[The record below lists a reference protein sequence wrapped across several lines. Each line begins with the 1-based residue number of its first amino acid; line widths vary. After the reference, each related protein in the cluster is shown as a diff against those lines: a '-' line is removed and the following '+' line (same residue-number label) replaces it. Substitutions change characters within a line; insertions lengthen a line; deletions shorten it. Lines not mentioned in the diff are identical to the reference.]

1 MAALSRREQAELFRS
16 YHLAPPVLVVPN
28 VWDVASAVVVA
39 AVPGARAIATTS
51 AGVAWSHGY
60 PDGEVIPREEMLEQV
75 RRIAAA
81 VELPVTADLEGGYGD
96 PGETARLAIE
106 AGAVG
111 LNIEDG
117 IGHKVLR
124 PVEEAVEA
132 VRAVVAAGEQAG
144 VPLVVNARSD
154 SFLIGEGSAEE
165 QLETT
170 IERLNAYLDAGAD
183 CGFAVGAREP
193 ESIQRL
199 TREVRGPVSI
209 FAWPGW
215 PTVAEL
221 ESLGVARIS
230 VATGSAR
237 AAYSLVS
244 AIAQELFTT
253 GTYEHLV
260 PAADPQPN
268 LNELLA

>member
-1 MAALSRREQAELFRS
+1 VAALSRREQAELFRS

-39 AVPGARAIATTS
+39 RTPGARAIATTS
-51 AGVAWSHGY
+51 AGVAWSRGY

-81 VELPVTADLEGGYGD
+81 VDLPVTADLEGGYGD

-111 LNIEDG
+111 MNLEDG
-117 IGHKVLR
+117 IRHEVLR
-124 PVEEAVEA
+124 PLEEALEA
-132 VRAVVAAGEQAG
+132 VRAVVAAREQEG
-144 VPLVVNARSD
+144 VPLVLNARTD
-154 SFLIGEGSAEE
+154 VFLIGAGSAEE
-165 QLETT
+165 QLDTA
-170 IERLNAYLDAGAD
+170 IERLNAYLEIGAD

-193 ESIQRL
+193 EAIERL

-209 FAWPGW
+209 YAGPGW
-215 PTVAEL
+215 PTVSEL
-221 ESLGVARIS
+221 ERLGVARIS

-237 AAYSLVS
+237 AAYSLVA
-244 AIAQELFTT
+244 AIAQELFTA

>member
-1 MAALSRREQAELFRS
+1 VAALSRREQAELFRS

-39 AVPGARAIATTS
+39 GTPGARAIATTS
-51 AGVAWSHGY
+51 AGVAWSRGY
-60 PDGEVIPREEMLEQV
+60 PDGEAIPREEMLEQV

-81 VELPVTADLEGGYGD
+81 VDLPVTADLEGGYGD

-111 LNIEDG
+111 MNLEDG
-117 IGHKVLR
+117 IRHEVLR
-124 PVEEAVEA
+124 PLEEALEA
-132 VRAVVAAGEQAG
+132 VRAVVAAREQEG
-144 VPLVVNARSD
+144 VPLVLNARTD
-154 SFLIGEGSAEE
+154 VFLIGAGSAEE
-165 QLETT
+165 QLDTA
-170 IERLNAYLDAGAD
+170 IERLNAYLEAGAD

-193 ESIQRL
+193 EAIEHL

-209 FAWPGW
+209 YAGPGW
-215 PTVAEL
+215 PTVPEL
-221 ESLGVARIS
+221 ERLGVARIS

-237 AAYSLVS
+237 AAYSLVG
-244 AIAQELFTT
+244 AIAHELFTA